1 VESRDLASLPPD
13 LPAPEDDGA
22 ADHLVAGFALP
33 HVLLPA
39 TGGTVVDLAALSGR
53 TALFAYPRT
62 GRPGQASPGGDAA
75 WDALPGARGCTPQ
88 ACAIRDLHVEFA
100 ALEVRA
106 LGLSTQ
112 SPEDQREAAA
122 RLHLPYPPLSDP
134 EARLPLPTF
143 VVTGVTLSPHDPARA
158 GRAGG
163 WRPLPG
169 LPARP
174 GCRRRPRVAAR
185 SPLIRPA
192 APADAAAFSALVE
205 RAYGPWV
212 ERSTP
217 RARARATVGS
227 FSPSPP
233 GAPARRSCPSCAS
246 SRTRS

>member
-1 VESRDLASLPPD
+1 MESRDLASLPPD

-112 SPEDQREAAA
+112 SPEDQRETAA
-122 RLHLPYPPLSDP
+122 RLHLPYPLLSDP

-143 VVTGVTLSPHDPARA
+143 VVAGVTLYRRTTLLVRDGRVDGVLYPVFPPDRA
-158 GRAGG
+158 ADDALAWLRAH
-163 WRPLPG
+163 R
-169 LPARP
+169 
-174 GCRRRPRVAAR
+174 
-185 SPLIRPA
+185 
-192 APADAAAFSALVE
+192 
-205 RAYGPWV
+205 
-212 ERSTP
+212 
-217 RARARATVGS
+217 
-227 FSPSPP
+227 
-233 GAPARRSCPSCAS
+233 
-246 SRTRS
+246 